1 MRQQLRQE
9 KRRRYLDA
17 AVVIVMRDGFDGL
30 TMGAIAREVGAA
42 VGTIYGYFP
51 AKGALMSE
59 LQIYAIE
66 TIVGAWT
73 EARDTWSA
81 DLTEA
86 GLSESRLALAA
97 ILAFGEYFSQLRS
110 AYPEEFRLQQM
121 QLAERTEIFDDADL
135 SRLIPA
141 AAALLRC
148 SYQVLDSAARAGAIV
163 DPDASEDR
171 SITLAL
177 TLNGLALIDN
187 VPYVAELISS
197 SQLSRQ
203 LLLDL
208 VVGWGADPI
217 DVDAVIDAVTLV
229 ADTTPLHALPGY
241 QSHRARNVLVTVE
254 PHTIDLSDN
263 DFAHV
268 DAIVERDDV
277 SVARS

>member
-1 MRQQLRQE
+1 MRQQVREE

-17 AVVIVMRDGFDGL
+17 AIVIVMRDGFDGL

-73 EARDTWSA
+73 EARDAWTA
-81 DLTEA
+81 ELA
-86 GLSESRLALAA
+86 RGGLSESRLALAS

-121 QLAERTEIFDDADL
+121 QLAERSEIFDEADL

-141 AAALLRC
+141 AADLLRC
-148 SYQVLDSAARAGAIV
+148 SFQVLDNAARAGAIV
-163 DPDASEDR
+163 DPDASVDR
-171 SITLAL
+171 SVTLAL

-187 VPYVAELISS
+187 VPYATELISS

-217 DVDAVIDAVTLV
+217 DVDAVIDAVTMV
-229 ADTTPLHALPGY
+229 ADTKPLHSLAGY
-241 QSHRARNVLVTVE
+241 ESHRARNVLVTGE
-254 PHTIDLSDN
+254 PHTIDLSDVEP
-263 DFAHV
+263 AHV
-268 DAIVERDDV
+268 DGSAERDDL
-277 SVARS
+277 SVARY

>member
-1 MRQQLRQE
+1 MRQQVRQE

-66 TIVGAWT
+66 TIVNAWT
-73 EARDTWSA
+73 EASDTWSA
-81 DLTEA
+81 ELARA
-86 GLSESRLALAA
+86 GLSESRRALAA

-141 AAALLRC
+141 AADLLRC
-148 SYQVLDSAARAGAIV
+148 SYQVLDNAARAGAID
-163 DPDASEDR
+163 DPDASVDR
-171 SITLAL
+171 SVTLAL

-187 VPYVAELISS
+187 VPYAAELINS

-217 DVDAVIDAVTLV
+217 DVDAVIDAVTMV

-241 QSHRARNVLVTVE
+241 ASHRARNVLVNGE
-254 PHTIDLSDN
+254 PNTIDLSDN
-263 DFAHV
+263 ELAHA
-268 DAIVERDDV
+268 DATFERDNV
-277 SVARS
+277 SAARY